1 MTGGFAQAF
10 ARLEGARAAE
20 DTKAAFYALFESLDW
35 AHAVDEYVARSWRPD
50 GRVERDPPRLV
61 PLERDLPPWWE
72 WRRHPA
78 LGVGDTLWNVMQ
90 GLHYARNRTHH
101 QWADAIV
108 MTDGRSYRRVYP
120 MRYGSWV
127 WRDVEQLPTPSNP
140 GKEAP
145 GREAYARALAGHPA
159 QHTLAVIGQTF
170 AFLGPLIDPEIP
182 ARTPP
187 VVEVVPE

>member
-10 ARLEGARAAE
+10 ARLEAARAAE
-20 DTKAAFYALFESLDW
+20 DGEAAFYAVFESLDW

-50 GRVERDPPRLV
+50 GWVEGDPPRLK

-78 LGVGDTLWNVMQ
+78 LGVGDTLWDIMQ
-90 GLHYARNRTHH
+90 GLRYARNRTHH

-108 MTDGRSYRRVYP
+108 MTNGLSGPLVSPIRSR
-120 MRYGSWV
+120 SWV

-145 GREAYARALAGHPA
+145 GCEAYARALAGYPV
-159 QHTLAVIGQTF
+159 QHTLAVIGETF

-182 ARTPP
+182 ARIPP
-187 VVEVVPE
+187 VVEVVTD